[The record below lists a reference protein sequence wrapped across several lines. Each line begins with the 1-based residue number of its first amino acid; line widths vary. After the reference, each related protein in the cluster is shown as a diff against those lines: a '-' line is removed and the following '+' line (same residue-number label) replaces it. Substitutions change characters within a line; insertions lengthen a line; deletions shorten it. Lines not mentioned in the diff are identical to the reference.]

1 MSLLKKKHD
10 HIHDAYLKSLL
21 LAVDDFLDT
30 HYTFRCEKRYHGL
43 LGKLRAFGDIQSS
56 EEQETRTSQ
65 ERYRGELLVQYS
77 DPDAAEIF
85 KKFEQ
90 EQESFGEKLVR
101 LIEAKGLDQIEV
113 YKKANIDRK
122 LFSKIKTQKDY
133 IPSKRTILA
142 LAIAMELPL
151 EEMQALLR
159 EAGFTLSPSILS
171 DVIVE
176 YFISHQRYDFDE
188 INAALYAYDKPIF

>member
-21 LAVDDFLDT
+21 LAVNDFLDT
-30 HYTFRCEKRYHGL
+30 HYTFRCKKRYHGL

-77 DPDAAEIF
+77 DPGAAEIF

-90 EQESFGEKLVR
+90 DQESFGEKLGR
-101 LIEAKGLDQIEV
+101 LIEAKELDQVVV

-133 IPSKRTILA
+133 IPSKRTILNGVVK
-142 LAIAMELPL
+142 
-151 EEMQALLR
+151 R
-159 EAGFTLSPSILS
+159 
-171 DVIVE
+171 
-176 YFISHQRYDFDE
+176 
-188 INAALYAYDKPIF
+188 

>member
-43 LGKLRAFGDIQSS
+43 LGRLRAFGDMQSA
-56 EEQETRTSQ
+56 EEQEARTSQ
-65 ERYRGELLVQYS
+65 ERYLGELLVQYS
-77 DPDAAEIF
+77 APSAAEIF

-101 LIEAKGLDQIEV
+101 QIEAKGLDPVAV
-113 YKKANIDRK
+113 YKKAK
-122 LFSKIKTQKDY
+122 AVS
-133 IPSKRTILA
+133 
-142 LAIAMELPL
+142 
-151 EEMQALLR
+151 
-159 EAGFTLSPSILS
+159 
-171 DVIVE
+171 
-176 YFISHQRYDFDE
+176 
-188 INAALYAYDKPIF
+188 

>member
-1 MSLLKKKHD
+1 M
-10 HIHDAYLKSLL
+10 
-21 LAVDDFLDT
+21 
-30 HYTFRCEKRYHGL
+30 
-43 LGKLRAFGDIQSS
+43 
-56 EEQETRTSQ
+56 
-65 ERYRGELLVQYS
+65 YS
-77 DPDAAEIF
+77 DPEAAEIF

-101 LIEAKGLDQIEV
+101 LIESRELDPIVV
-113 YKKANIDRK
+113 YKKANVDRK
-122 LFSKIKTQKDY
+122 LFSKIRTQKDY

-151 EEMQALLR
+151 EEMQTLLR